1 MEDDRGSAARGGA
14 LAEAMASW
22 VGARID
28 AAHAN
33 PATGLV
39 ALAVYAGARRVLGA
53 GIGPRVAG
61 VGVLPRLPRLRVGA
75 SHPLLA
81 AMRAHLVGRRVLAIE
96 VRGDGVVV
104 IAGDLP
110 SVEDCQENELRG
122 EAGPSAAAAPA
133 PGLSPAAP
141 APGLSLAAAAPA
153 PGLSPAAPAPGLSP
167 AAPAPELSP
176 AAPAP
181 GLSLAAAAPAPGL
194 SPAAPAP
201 GLSPAA
207 PAPGLPAPGLSP
219 APAAAA
225 RLELA
230 PGRRGEV
237 RLLDGAGNLI
247 LRWPP
252 QGSAPP
258 AEIAYP
264 EDPLAAGAALV
275 EASDDAAAGQE
286 KAALARAVKA
296 RRAALERRAEAVRGD
311 LGRLGSV
318 ARLQKTGQLLL
329 AQGARV
335 PRGAAKALL
344 DDWETGGKI
353 EVALDPA
360 RPAKAQAEAFFAKA
374 RRYQRGEAVMRARLA
389 ETERALEAIA
399 ALEADV
405 AAAEARPEA
414 LEPLAQRARS
424 LGVARAEI
432 AGAGAAAEP
441 GAAGGARGPRA
452 ARAAP
457 RRPFHAYRSASGAAI
472 LVGRGAEDNDALTTK
487 HARPHDLWLHA
498 KGVAGSH
505 VVVPLPKGASC
516 PADVLVDAATLAAHF
531 SDARGEAV
539 CEVSYVPRRYVRKPR
554 GAAPGAVVFDRE
566 KVIAVRIEGARLSRL
581 LATKEEG

>member
-1 MEDDRGSAARGGA
+1 MEDHPGSAAQGGA
-14 LAEAMASW
+14 LAEALARC

-39 ALAVYAGARRVLGA
+39 ALAVYDGTRRVLGA

-61 VGVLPRLPRLRVGA
+61 AGILPRLPRLRAGA
-75 SHPLLA
+75 SHPLVA

-96 VRGDGVVV
+96 VRSDGIVIVAGGGDAVM
-104 IAGDLP
+104 
-110 SVEDCQENELRG
+110 VENDRG
-122 EAGPSAAAAPA
+122 SAEAAPRLEVA
-133 PGLSPAAP
+133 EVAAPEPGL
-141 APGLSLAAAAPA
+141 GLAAAE
-153 PGLSPAAPAPGLSP
+153 PGLVPAAVPEPGLGL
-167 AAPAPELSP
+167 ATPE
-176 AAPAP
+176 P
-181 GLSLAAAAPAPGL
+181 GLGPVVPPPRLGSSPG
-194 SPAAPAP
+194 
-201 GLSPAA
+201 
-207 PAPGLPAPGLSP
+207 
-219 APAAAA
+219 A

-230 PGRRGEV
+230 PGRRGEA
-237 RLLDGAGNLI
+237 RLLDAAGHLI

-252 QGSAPP
+252 QGGAPP
-258 AEIAYP
+258 AAIAYP
-264 EDPLAAGAALV
+264 ADPLAAGAALV

-329 AQGARV
+329 AQAARV

-353 EVALDPA
+353 EVALDPS
-360 RPAKAQAEAFFAKA
+360 RPAKAQAEVFFAKA

-389 ETERALEAIA
+389 ETERALSAIA

-405 AAAEARPEA
+405 AAAEARPES

-424 LGVARAEI
+424 LGVSRAEL
-432 AGAGAAAEP
+432 AGAGEP
-441 GAAGGARGPRA
+441 GTSGARAPGAGRP
-452 ARAAP
+452 AP

-498 KGVAGSH
+498 KGVTGSH
-505 VVVPLPKGASC
+505 VVVPLAKGASC

-539 CEVSYVPRRYVRKPR
+539 CEVSYVQRRYVRKPR

-566 KVIAVRIEGARLSRL
+566 KVIAVRIEGDRLSRL

>member
-1 MEDDRGSAARGGA
+1 MEDHTGGAAQGGA
-14 LAEAMASW
+14 LAEALARC

-39 ALAVYAGARRVLGA
+39 ALAVYGGTRRVLGA
-53 GIGPRVAG
+53 GIGPRVSG
-61 VGVLPRLPRLRVGA
+61 VGILPRLPRLRAGA
-75 SHPLLA
+75 SHPLVA

-96 VRGDGVVV
+96 VRSDGIV
-104 IAGDLP
+104 IVAGDDDAAM
-110 SVEDCQENELRG
+110 VENDRG
-122 EAGPSAAAAPA
+122 GGEGA
-133 PGLSPAAP
+133 PGLRLAAPEPGLRPAAP
-141 APGLSLAAAAPA
+141 GLGLAEPGLGPAVMVENDRGGGEGAPRLGLAAPE
-153 PGLSPAAPAPGLSP
+153 PGLGPAAVPEPGLGPVAPPPRLGASP
-167 AAPAPELSP
+167 
-176 AAPAP
+176 
-181 GLSLAAAAPAPGL
+181 G
-194 SPAAPAP
+194 
-201 GLSPAA
+201 
-207 PAPGLPAPGLSP
+207 
-219 APAAAA
+219 A
-225 RLELA
+225 RLELT
-230 PGRRGEV
+230 PGRRGEA
-237 RLLDGAGNLI
+237 RLLDAAGHLI

-252 QGSAPP
+252 QGGAPQ
-258 AEIAYP
+258 AAVAYP
-264 EDPLAAGAALV
+264 ADPLAAGAALV

-286 KAALARAVKA
+286 KAALARAVKT

-389 ETERALEAIA
+389 ETERALSAIA

-405 AAAEARPEA
+405 AAAEARPES
-414 LEPLAQRARS
+414 LDPLAQRARS
-424 LGVARAEI
+424 LGVSRAELAGEPGTSGARAL
-432 AGAGAAAEP
+432 GAGRP
-441 GAAGGARGPRA
+441 
-452 ARAAP
+452 AP

-498 KGVAGSH
+498 KGVTGSH
-505 VVVPLPKGASC
+505 VVVPLAKGASC

-539 CEVSYVPRRYVRKPR
+539 CEVSYVQRRYVRKPR
-554 GAAPGAVVFDRE
+554 GAAPGAVVYDRE
-566 KVIAVRIEGARLSRL
+566 KVIAVRIEDDRLSRL

>member
-1 MEDDRGSAARGGA
+1 MEDEQGSAARGEA
-14 LAEAMASW
+14 LAEATASW

-39 ALAVYAGARRVLGA
+39 ALAMYAGARRVLGV

-61 VGVLPRLPRLRVGA
+61 AGILPRLPRLRAGA

-96 VRGDGVVV
+96 VRGDGIAV
-104 IAGDLP
+104 IAGDSPL
-110 SVEDCQENELRG
+110 VEKDQEGESFS
-122 EAGPSAAAAPA
+122 EAGPAEPSPRLRSAAEPS
-133 PGLSPAAP
+133 PGLRSAAEP
-141 APGLSLAAAAPA
+141 SPGLRSAAEP
-153 PGLSPAAPAPGLSP
+153 S
-167 AAPAPELSP
+167 
-176 AAPAP
+176 
-181 GLSLAAAAPAPGL
+181 
-194 SPAAPAP
+194 
-201 GLSPAA
+201 
-207 PAPGLPAPGLSP
+207 PGLSP
-219 APAAAA
+219 APAPAA

-264 EDPLAAGAALV
+264 ADPLAAGAALV

-296 RRAALERRAEAVRGD
+296 RRAALQRRAEAVRGD

-335 PRGAAKALL
+335 PRGAATALL
-344 DDWETGGKI
+344 DDWETGGKL

-432 AGAGAAAEP
+432 AGVGAVGAGEP
-441 GAAGGARGPRA
+441 GAAGARGPRA
-452 ARAAP
+452 GRVAP

-498 KGVAGSH
+498 KGVSGSH

-539 CEVSYVPRRYVRKPR
+539 CEVSYLPRRYVRKPR

-566 KVIAVRIEGARLSRL
+566 KVIAVRIEGERLSRL
-581 LATKEEG
+581 LATKEES

>member
-1 MEDDRGSAARGGA
+1 MEDEQGSGQGGA
-14 LAEAMASW
+14 LAEALAGW

-61 VGVLPRLPRLRVGA
+61 AGVLPRAPRLRAGA
-75 SHPLLA
+75 SHPLVA
-81 AMRAHLVGRRVLAIE
+81 AMRAHLVGRSVLAIE
-96 VRGDGVVV
+96 VRRDGIAVV
-104 IAGDLP
+104 AGEPLP
-110 SVEDCQENELRG
+110 GEKDGEDEIEAEAARGPGGRPEL
-122 EAGPSAAAAPA
+122 A
-133 PGLSPAAP
+133 PGPRPEL
-141 APGLSLAAAAPA
+141 APG
-153 PGLSPAAPAPGLSP
+153 
-167 AAPAPELSP
+167 
-176 AAPAP
+176 
-181 GLSLAAAAPAPGL
+181 
-194 SPAAPAP
+194 
-201 GLSPAA
+201 
-207 PAPGLPAPGLSP
+207 
-219 APAAAA
+219 A

-230 PGRRGEV
+230 PGRRGEA
-237 RLLDGAGNLI
+237 RLLDAAGNLI

-252 QGSAPP
+252 QGGDPP
-258 AEIAYP
+258 AEVAYP
-264 EDPLAAGAALV
+264 ADPLAAGAALV
-275 EASDDAAAGQE
+275 EASDAAAAAQE
-286 KAALARAVKA
+286 KAALARAVKT

-335 PRGAAKALL
+335 PRGAARALL
-344 DDWETGGKI
+344 DDWETGGTI

-374 RRYQRGEAVMRARLA
+374 RRYQRGEAVMRARLV
-389 ETERALEAIA
+389 ETERALEAVA

-424 LGVARAEI
+424 LGVSRAEL
-432 AGAGAAAEP
+432 AGVGAAGGAAEP
-441 GAAGGARGPRA
+441 GASGAHGARGARA
-452 ARAAP
+452 GRAAP
-457 RRPFHAYRSASGAAI
+457 RLPFHAYRSASGAAI

-498 KGVAGSH
+498 KGVTGSH
-505 VVVPLPKGASC
+505 VIVPLPKGASC

-539 CEVSYVPRRYVRKPR
+539 CEVSYVQRRYVRKPR
-554 GAAPGAVVFDRE
+554 GSAPGAVTYDRE
-566 KVIAVRIEGARLSRL
+566 KVIAVRIEAERLSRL
-581 LATKEEG
+581 LATKDEG

>member
-1 MEDDRGSAARGGA
+1 MDDEQGSGQGGA
-14 LAEAMASW
+14 LAEALAGW

-61 VGVLPRLPRLRVGA
+61 AGVLPRLPRLRAGA
-75 SHPLLA
+75 SHPLVA

-96 VRGDGVVV
+96 VRRDGIAVV
-104 IAGDLP
+104 AGDPLP
-110 SVEDCQENELRG
+110 G
-122 EAGPSAAAAPA
+122 EADGEGEDADEVVRA
-133 PGLSPAAP
+133 PGARPEPAAGGGP
-141 APGLSLAAAAPA
+141 ELAAGGGPELAPG
-153 PGLSPAAPAPGLSP
+153 
-167 AAPAPELSP
+167 
-176 AAPAP
+176 
-181 GLSLAAAAPAPGL
+181 
-194 SPAAPAP
+194 
-201 GLSPAA
+201 
-207 PAPGLPAPGLSP
+207 
-219 APAAAA
+219 A

-230 PGRRGEV
+230 PGRRGEA
-237 RLLDGAGNLI
+237 RLLDAAGHLI

-264 EDPLAAGAALV
+264 ADPLAAGAALV
-275 EASDDAAAGQE
+275 EASDEAAAGQE
-286 KAALARAVKA
+286 KAALARAVRA

-329 AQGARV
+329 AQGGRV

-344 DDWETGGKI
+344 DDWETGGTI

-389 ETERALEAIA
+389 ETERALAAVA

-424 LGVARAEI
+424 LGASRAEL
-432 AGAGAAAEP
+432 AGVGAGAAGEP
-441 GAAGGARGPRA
+441 GAVGARGGRA
-452 ARAAP
+452 GKGKTAP

-472 LVGRGAEDNDALTTK
+472 LVGRGAADNDALTTK

-498 KGVAGSH
+498 KGVSGSH

-539 CEVSYVPRRYVRKPR
+539 CEVSYVQRRHVRKPR
-554 GAAPGAVVFDRE
+554 GAAPGAVTYDRE
-566 KVIAVRIEGARLSRL
+566 KVIAVRVEAERLSRL

>member
-1 MEDDRGSAARGGA
+1 MEDEQGSGQGGA
-14 LAEAMASW
+14 LAEALAGW

-53 GIGPRVAG
+53 GVGPRVAG
-61 VGVLPRLPRLRVGA
+61 AGVLPRLPRLRAGA
-75 SHPLLA
+75 SHPLVA

-96 VRGDGVVV
+96 VRRDGISVV
-104 IAGDLP
+104 AGDSLP
-110 SVEDCQENELRG
+110 AENDGEGEDADEVAR
-122 EAGPSAAAAPA
+122 
-133 PGLSPAAP
+133 
-141 APGLSLAAAAPA
+141 
-153 PGLSPAAPAPGLSP
+153 
-167 AAPAPELSP
+167 APE
-176 AAPAP
+176 AW
-181 GLSLAAAAPAPGL
+181 
-194 SPAAPAP
+194 
-201 GLSPAA
+201 
-207 PAPGLPAPGLSP
+207 P
-219 APAAAA
+219 APAAGDGPEPAAGGGLELAAGGGLELAAGGGLELAPGA

-230 PGRRGEV
+230 PGRRGEA
-237 RLLDGAGNLI
+237 RLLDAAGHLI

-264 EDPLAAGAALV
+264 ADPLAAGAALV
-275 EASDDAAAGQE
+275 EASDEAAAGQE
-286 KAALARAVKA
+286 KAALARAVRA

-329 AQGARV
+329 AQGGRV

-344 DDWETGGKI
+344 DDWETGGTI

-389 ETERALEAIA
+389 ETERALAAVA

-414 LEPLAQRARS
+414 IEPLAQRARS
-424 LGVARAEI
+424 LGVSRAEL
-432 AGAGAAAEP
+432 AGVGAGAAGEP
-441 GAAGGARGPRA
+441 GAAGARGGLA
-452 ARAAP
+452 GKGKSAP
-457 RRPFHAYRSASGAAI
+457 RRPFHAFRSASGAAI
-472 LVGRGAEDNDALTTK
+472 LVGRGAADNDALTTK

-498 KGVAGSH
+498 KGVSGSH

-539 CEVSYVPRRYVRKPR
+539 CEVSYVQRRHVRKPR
-554 GAAPGAVVFDRE
+554 GAAPGAVTYDRE
-566 KVIAVRIEGARLSRL
+566 KVIAVRVEAERLSRL

>member
-1 MEDDRGSAARGGA
+1 MEEDRRSAARGGA
-14 LAEAMASW
+14 LAEEMASW

-39 ALAVYAGARRVLGA
+39 ALAVYVGARRVLGA

-61 VGVLPRLPRLRVGA
+61 VGILPRLPRLRAGGA
-75 SHPLLA
+75 HPLLA

-96 VRGDGVVV
+96 VRGDGVAV
-104 IAGDLP
+104 IAGDL
-110 SVEDCQENELRG
+110 STAEEDQDDELPG
-122 EAGPSAAAAPA
+122 EAGPSVA
-133 PGLSPAAP
+133 AAP
-141 APGLSLAAAAPA
+141 APGLSLAAPA
-153 PGLSPAAPAPGLSP
+153 PGLGP
-167 AAPAPELSP
+167 
-176 AAPAP
+176 APAP
-181 GLSLAAAAPAPGL
+181 GLSLAAPAPGLGPGSPAPGL
-194 SPAAPAP
+194 S
-201 GLSPAA
+201 
-207 PAPGLPAPGLSP
+207 PGLPAPGLGP

-344 DDWETGGKI
+344 DDWETGGKL

-432 AGAGAAAEP
+432 AGAGAAVAGEP
-441 GAAGGARGPRA
+441 GVAGGARAPRA
-452 ARAAP
+452 GRTAP

>member
-1 MEDDRGSAARGGA
+1 MREDEQGSAGQGGA
-14 LAEAMASW
+14 LAEVVAGW

-61 VGVLPRLPRLRVGA
+61 AGVLPRAPRLRAGA
-75 SHPLLA
+75 SHPLVA
-81 AMRAHLVGRRVLAIE
+81 AMRAHLVGRSVLAIE
-96 VRGDGVVV
+96 VRRDAIAVVV
-104 IAGDLP
+104 
-110 SVEDCQENELRG
+110 G
-122 EAGPSAAAAPA
+122 E
-133 PGLSPAAP
+133 PG
-141 APGLSLAAAAPA
+141 
-153 PGLSPAAPAPGLSP
+153 
-167 AAPAPELSP
+167 
-176 AAPAP
+176 
-181 GLSLAAAAPAPGL
+181 
-194 SPAAPAP
+194 
-201 GLSPAA
+201 
-207 PAPGLPAPGLSP
+207 
-219 APAAAA
+219 A

-230 PGRRGEV
+230 PGRRGEA
-237 RLLDGAGNLI
+237 RLLDAAGGLI

-258 AEIAYP
+258 AEVAYP
-264 EDPLAAGAALV
+264 ADPLAAGAALV
-275 EASDDAAAGQE
+275 EASDAAAAAQE
-286 KAALARAVKA
+286 KAALARAVRA

-335 PRGAAKALL
+335 PRGAARALL
-344 DDWETGGKI
+344 DDWETGGTI

-360 RPAKAQAEAFFAKA
+360 RPAKAQAEAFFARA

-399 ALEADV
+399 ALQADV

-424 LGVARAEI
+424 LGVSRADL
-432 AGAGAAAEP
+432 AGV
-441 GAAGGARGPRA
+441 GAAGGAGEPGASVARG
-452 ARAAP
+452 ARAGRVAP
-457 RRPFHAYRSASGAAI
+457 RLPFHAYRSATGAAI
-472 LVGRGAEDNDALTTK
+472 LVGRGAADNDALTTR

-554 GAAPGAVVFDRE
+554 GSAPGAVTYDRE
-566 KVIAVRIEGARLSRL
+566 KVIAVRIEPERLSRL
-581 LATKEEG
+581 LATKDEG

>member
-1 MEDDRGSAARGGA
+1 MEDRSGGA
-14 LAEAMASW
+14 AQGGTLAEALARC

-39 ALAVYAGARRVLGA
+39 ALAVYDGTRRVLGA
-53 GIGPRVAG
+53 GIGPRVSG
-61 VGVLPRLPRLRVGA
+61 VGILPRLPRLRAGA
-75 SHPLLA
+75 SHPLVA

-96 VRGDGVVV
+96 VRGDGIV
-104 IAGDLP
+104 IVAGD
-110 SVEDCQENELRG
+110 VDAVVTENDREGAEGAPRLG
-122 EAGPSAAAAPA
+122 LAAPE
-133 PGLSPAAP
+133 PGLGPAALP
-141 APGLSLAAAAPA
+141 PRLGSSPG
-153 PGLSPAAPAPGLSP
+153 
-167 AAPAPELSP
+167 
-176 AAPAP
+176 
-181 GLSLAAAAPAPGL
+181 
-194 SPAAPAP
+194 
-201 GLSPAA
+201 
-207 PAPGLPAPGLSP
+207 
-219 APAAAA
+219 A
-225 RLELA
+225 RLELT
-230 PGRRGEV
+230 PGRRGEA
-237 RLLDGAGNLI
+237 RLLDAAGHLI

-252 QGSAPP
+252 QGGAPQAAVASP
-258 AEIAYP
+258 A
-264 EDPLAAGAALV
+264 DPLAAGAALV

-286 KAALARAVKA
+286 KAALARAVRA
-296 RRAALERRAEAVRGD
+296 RRVALERRAEAVRGD
-311 LGRLGSV
+311 LGRLASV

-353 EVALDPA
+353 EVALDPS

-389 ETERALEAIA
+389 DTERALAAIA

-414 LEPLAQRARS
+414 LEPLAQRARA
-424 LGVARAEI
+424 LGASRAELAGEPGTSGARAL
-432 AGAGAAAEP
+432 GAGRP
-441 GAAGGARGPRA
+441 
-452 ARAAP
+452 AP

-498 KGVAGSH
+498 KGVTGSH
-505 VVVPLPKGASC
+505 VVVPLAKGASC

-539 CEVSYVPRRYVRKPR
+539 CEVSYVQRRYVRKPR

-566 KVIAVRIEGARLSRL
+566 KVIAVRIEGDRLARL

>member
-1 MEDDRGSAARGGA
+1 MEDDQGSAARGGA

-39 ALAVYAGARRVLGA
+39 ALAVYAGARRVLGV

-61 VGVLPRLPRLRVGA
+61 SGVLPRLPRLRADA

-96 VRGDGVVV
+96 VRGDGIAV
-104 IAGDLP
+104 IAGDVLL
-110 SVEDCQENELRG
+110 VEKDQESELLS
-122 EAGPSAAAAPA
+122 EAGAAVASPRLSPGAAVASPRLSPGA
-133 PGLSPAAP
+133 VVASPRLSPGAVVASPGLSPGPAAS
-141 APGLSLAAAAPA
+141 PGLSLGAAAASPGLCPGA
-153 PGLSPAAPAPGLSP
+153 AGAAASPGLSPG
-167 AAPAPELSP
+167 
-176 AAPAP
+176 
-181 GLSLAAAAPAPGL
+181 AAAASPRL
-194 SPAAPAP
+194 SP
-201 GLSPAA
+201 
-207 PAPGLPAPGLSP
+207 
-219 APAAAA
+219 AA

-258 AEIAYP
+258 AESAYP
-264 EDPLAAGAALV
+264 ADPLAAGAALV

-296 RRAALERRAEAVRGD
+296 RRAAIERRAEAVRGD

-335 PRGAAKALL
+335 PRGAARALL
-344 DDWETGGKI
+344 DDWETGGKL

-389 ETERALEAIA
+389 ETERALEALA
-399 ALEADV
+399 ALAADV

-424 LGVARAEI
+424 LGIARAELAGVGA
-432 AGAGAAAEP
+432 AGAGEP
-441 GAAGGARGPRA
+441 GMPGARGRRA

-498 KGVAGSH
+498 KGVVGSH
-505 VVVPLPKGASC
+505 VVVPLQKGASC

-539 CEVSYVPRRYVRKPR
+539 CEVSYLPRRYVRKPR

-566 KVIAVRIEGARLSRL
+566 KVIAVRIEAERLSRL
-581 LATKEEG
+581 LATKEEA